1 MILTIDVGNS
11 NIVLTIFDAE
21 NVVKKWKIVTDRET
35 TKEEYELI
43 IKQIM
48 ASNDFDY
55 KKIDGIVYSS
65 VVPEIDKSLLS
76 GIKFIKA
83 KIIKIKDQTTKL
95 NLKFKENIK
104 DKIGEDILMNLVAAK
119 KKYKENFIA
128 IDMGTATT
136 FSIATKNGE
145 YQGTII
151 APGANLSA
159 MALHNHCSLL
169 PEVEIKKPKD
179 FIGNTT
185 KDLMQSG
192 LFYGYIGMIKEIIAK
207 IKEEYKNTKFKICIT
222 GGLSVVFVHDLKF
235 IDDYFP
241 YLTAE
246 GLNEVWYLNN
256 K

>member
-11 NIVLTIFDAE
+11 NIVLTIFDVE

-83 KIIKIKDQTTKL
+83 KIIKIKDKTIKL
-95 NLKFKENIK
+95 NLKFRENVE

-119 KKYKENFIA
+119 KRYKENFIA

-136 FSIATKNGE
+136 FSIVGKGGE

-159 MALHNHCSLL
+159 KGLSEHCSLL
-169 PEVEIKKPKD
+169 PEIEIKKPKN

-192 LFYGYIGMIKEIIAK
+192 LFYGYIGMIKEIVAK

-222 GGLSVVFVHDLKF
+222 GGLSIVFVHDLKF

-241 YLTAE
+241 HLTAE

>member
-83 KIIKIKDQTTKL
+83 KIIKIKDKTTKL
-95 NLKFKENIK
+95 DLKFKKDIK
-104 DKIGEDILMNLVAAK
+104 DRPGEDILMNVVSAK
-119 KKYKENFIA
+119 TRYKENFIT

-136 FSIATKNGE
+136 FSIVGKGGE
-145 YQGTII
+145 YQATII

-169 PEVEIKKPKD
+169 PEVEIKKPKN
-179 FIGNTT
+179 FISNTT

-192 LFYGYIGMIKEIIAK
+192 LFYGYIGMIKEIVAK
-207 IKEEYKNTKFKICIT
+207 IKEEYKDTKFKICIT
-222 GGLSVVFVHDLKF
+222 GGLSVIFVHDLKF

-241 YLTAE
+241 NLTAE